1 MLPTPE
7 EKQYIL
13 ELVQEL
19 KEYVRDLP
27 KLAKEPK
34 YKREMIA
41 DRMIMIK
48 DELQYFRRKYPDA

>member
-1 MLPTPE
+1 MSPTPE

-19 KEYVRDLP
+19 KGYVRDLP
-27 KLAKEPK
+27 QLMREPK
-34 YKREMIA
+34 YQREMIA
-41 DRMIMIK
+41 DRMIMMK